1 MRLKLISTSAII
13 FDDEIDM
20 VVLPASDGE
29 IGIMQNHMDMI
40 SSLKGGQLR
49 IYRKDKIEKHEIKG
63 GIVSIYEGNFVDVML
78 E

>member
-1 MRLKLISTSAII
+1 MRLKLISTSATI

-20 VVLPASDGE
+20 VVLPAEDGE

-40 SSLKGGQLR
+40 SSLKSGELR
-49 IYRKDKIEKHEIKG
+49 IYREDKIEKHQIKG
-63 GIVSIYEGNFVDVML
+63 GIVSIYEGGFVDVML